1 MFVDEIKIKLIAGK
15 GGDGCSSFRRE
26 KYVPMGGPDGG
37 NGGRGSNIIF
47 KVDRNLTT
55 LFDLKYQKIIKGK
68 KGENGKG
75 SNRHGKN
82 AEDLI
87 IKVPAGTT
95 VINVESEK
103 IMVDLINDGEEFIVA
118 HGGRGGHGNK
128 FYATHSNPAP
138 KICELGEPGEEV
150 FVRLELKVLADVG
163 LVGFPSVGK
172 STLLSVISASKPK
185 IAAYHFT
192 TLSPN
197 LGVVKL
203 KDHRRFV
210 MADLPGLIEGAADG
224 AGLGHQF
231 LKHTKR
237 TKVIAHVID
246 MAGTD
251 YRDPLEDY
259 EKINAELSKYSEKLA
274 AKRQVVIANKMD
286 LNNALANLEKFK
298 KKYPQIDVC
307 EISAINSQGIDECLQ
322 KIADVLEVVKN
333 EKNQNNIEQDE
344 VVFKYEKE
352 NPFTITKE
360 DGIWIVEGKEI
371 EKLFKMTRFDLD
383 EAVVRFGRK
392 LRGMGVE
399 EELEKLGAKK
409 GDEISICDN
418 IFVFKE

>member
-1 MFVDEIKIKLIAGK
+1 MFVDEINIKLIAGK

-82 AEDLI
+82 ADDLI
-87 IKVPAGTT
+87 IKVPEGTT
-95 VINVESEK
+95 ITNIDSNK
-103 IMVDLINDGEEFIVA
+103 IIVDLVNDEQEFIVA

-128 FYATHSNPAP
+128 YYATHDNPAP
-138 KICELGEPGEEV
+138 KICELGEPGEEL
-150 FVRLELKVLADVG
+150 FVKLELKVLADVG

-172 STLLSVISASKPK
+172 SSILSLISASKPK

-197 LGVVKL
+197 LGVVQL
-203 KDHRRFV
+203 KDHRKFV
-210 MADLPGLIEGAADG
+210 MADLPGLIEGAASG

-231 LKHTKR
+231 LRHTKR
-237 TKVIAHVID
+237 TKVIGHVID
-246 MAGTD
+246 MAGVD
-251 YRDPLEDY
+251 YRDPIEDY
-259 EKINAELSKYSEKLA
+259 EKINTELSQYSLSLVQ
-274 AKRQVVIANKMD
+274 KRQIVIANKMD
-286 LNNALANLEKFK
+286 LENAKDNLIKFK
-298 KKYPQIDVC
+298 NKYPDIEIC
-307 EISAINSQGIDECLQ
+307 EISAMTGAGIDELLI
-322 KIADVLEVVKN
+322 KLADALEDEKLKPSI
-333 EKNQNNIEQDE
+333 KNQNDE
-344 VVFKYEKE
+344 VVFKFEKKEPFKIKKE
-352 NPFTITKE
+352 N
-360 DGIWIVEGKEI
+360 DLWIVSGNEI
-371 EKLFKMTRFDLD
+371 ERLFKMTRFDLD
-383 EAVVRFGRK
+383 DAVIRFGRK
-392 LRGMGVE
+392 LRQMGVE

-418 IFVFKE
+418 IFIFKE